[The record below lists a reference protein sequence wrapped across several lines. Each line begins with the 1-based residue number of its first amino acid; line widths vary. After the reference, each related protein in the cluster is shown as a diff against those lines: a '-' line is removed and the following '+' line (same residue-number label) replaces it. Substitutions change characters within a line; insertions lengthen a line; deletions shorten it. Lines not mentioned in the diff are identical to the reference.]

1 MATIVQINFDYDVSE
16 DELELRSN
24 PERARIFQSVEGL
37 QWKVWLRDAAR
48 RESGGIYLFD
58 TRANAQA
65 YVDGP
70 IATAVRNLPDSSN
83 HSVKIFDV
91 RENVSAV
98 TGAPIDHQMSRG

>member
-16 DELELRSN
+16 DELEQRSN

-37 QWKVWLRDAAR
+37 CWKVWLRDADR
-48 RESGGIYLFD
+48 RESGGIYLFE
-58 TRANAQA
+58 TRASAQA

-70 IATAVRNLPDSSN
+70 IAAAVCKLPDSSN
-83 HSVKIFDV
+83 HSIKIFDV

-98 TGAPIDHQMSRG
+98 TGAPLGHRMPRG